1 MFNCGSRIH
10 QSTLI
15 SDIFYIN
22 QVLIEYEKEIKKK
35 KKKKNMGVVK
45 VEIDIIAN
53 VTVSSMGRAMHSVK
67 NGNVI
72 MCLTSQ

>member
-22 QVLIEYEKEIKKK
+22 QVLKEYEKEIKKK
-35 KKKKNMGVVK
+35 KNMGVAK

-53 VTVSSMGRAMHSVK
+53 VTVSSIARAMHSVK

>member
-1 MFNCGSRIH
+1 
-10 QSTLI
+10 
-15 SDIFYIN
+15 
-22 QVLIEYEKEIKKK
+22 
-35 KKKKNMGVVK
+35 MGVVK

-53 VTVSSMGRAMHSVK
+53 VTMSSIGRAMHSVK

>member
-1 MFNCGSRIH
+1 
-10 QSTLI
+10 
-15 SDIFYIN
+15 
-22 QVLIEYEKEIKKK
+22 
-35 KKKKNMGVVK
+35 MGVAK

-53 VTVSSMGRAMHSVK
+53 VTVSSIARAMHSVK

>member
-10 QSTLI
+10 QSRLI

-22 QVLIEYEKEIKKK
+22 QVLKEYEKEIKKK